1 MVYIILIINS
11 KNPEKMKF
19 KINSI
24 ISIKGQPH
32 IWQIVN
38 HSSPISVTCRMV
50 ENTTEVK
57 EDFNPRTSITESEIE
72 SVLIYDAITE

>member
-1 MVYIILIINS
+1 
-11 KNPEKMKF
+11 MKF

-38 HSSPISVTCRMV
+38 ISSPINVICRLV
-50 ENTTEVK
+50 ENTSEFG
-57 EDFNPRTSITESEIE
+57 EDVNPRTSIMESEIE
-72 SVLIYDAITE
+72 SVLIFNAISEY

>member
-1 MVYIILIINS
+1 
-11 KNPEKMKF
+11 MKF
-19 KINSI
+19 QINSI

-38 HSSPISVTCRMV
+38 HSSPINVTCRMV

-57 EDFNPRTSITESEIE
+57 KDFNPRTSITESEIE
-72 SVLIYDAITE
+72 SVLIYDAISE